1 MLLSNINEIKGYYS
15 RLNVNS
21 DFESFSSFIAD
32 ATIKYLQPLIGQET
46 IDAMEEWYADWDGT
60 TIDPTDLVNSK
71 LLSHIQR
78 CLTYYTMLDAAP
90 VMALDLG
97 DNGLTEKTT
106 DGTTP
111 VRQFIYNNLVEY
123 LSQSADNFAEN
134 LLFYLET
141 NSADYPFWDE
151 SESRQNQRKLF
162 LDSGKRL
169 VDFIPMT
176 EPRRFYLGMVPSINK
191 IETLVIQEMLGSA
204 LFEELKTQMAAGNLT
219 VENELLVS
227 KIRPVVAYHS
237 MVDCLPNMSVS
248 VGATGI
254 KILNASDTQRNRS
267 AEDIQHS
274 IVTQY
279 RGNATTY
286 EGLLRKFLNDN
297 FSDYPLFEVPVLPT
311 DPGAN
316 FSIPDNTFK
325 KSFRF

>member
-1 MLLSNINEIKGYYS
+1 MLLSNIEEIKGYYS

-32 ATIKYLQPLIGQET
+32 ATIKYIQPLIGQESV
-46 IDAMEEWYADWDGT
+46 DEMETWYDGWDGT
-60 TIDPTDLVNSK
+60 TTDPVDLVNSK
-71 LLSHIQR
+71 LLAHIQR
-78 CLTYYTMLDAAP
+78 ALVYYTMLDAAP

-111 VRQFIYNNLVEY
+111 VRPFIYNNLIEY
-123 LSQSADNFAEN
+123 LSQSADTFAEN
-134 LLFYLET
+134 LLFYLES
-141 NSADYPFWDE
+141 NAADYPFWDE
-151 SESRQNQRKLF
+151 SESRKEQRKLF

-169 VDFIPMT
+169 VEFIPMT

-191 IETLVIQEMLGSA
+191 IETLVIQEMIGPA
-204 LFEELKTQMAAGNLT
+204 LFDELKTQMAAGTLT
-219 VENELLVS
+219 IENELLVS

-237 MVDCLPNMSVS
+237 MVDCLPNMTVS
-248 VGATGI
+248 VGASGI
-254 KILNASDTQRNRS
+254 KVLNASDVQRTRTVDDTQ
-267 AEDIQHS
+267 HG

-297 FSDYPLFEVPVLPT
+297 YSDYPLFEVPVLPT
-311 DPGAN
+311 DPGAA
-316 FSIPDNTFK
+316 FTIPDNTFK